1 MEGEIQKSDQDD
13 KVEENVKLWNC
24 DETHREEKLEEEK
37 NNEEPEELQGPLKS
51 DKAVSTHG
59 INSLEDLQRALTYEA
74 IFHSLLEKKMQ
85 AMKRDCEERKRA
97 KRLKRKSI
105 GRMFFAR
112 KLFSSVE
119 SRQSSTF
126 SESAEDQLCS
136 RTVPTSPHK
145 TKSPKTAIRDKAYK
159 HRKSDE
165 IEEASVKSLS
175 QSRSHGSRTRTKTK
189 TTASA
194 ERLSQ
199 IAPLA
204 DDSVVS
210 TPSNS
215 SERQSFEQK
224 LAQRHLLVHAQTHMP
239 TDAAISS
246 SSGES
251 KDAQH
256 TNGILTGS
264 VVPSGSFIE
273 RSYDTASLGSGYEN
287 GTGARLHSS
296 TLAEGSL
303 TSIRDSI
310 ESLSFASSRCTVSFG
325 ATEIIPEIHRDPLL
339 YERIRAAK
347 RQRILEAKS
356 ISAQCSPELPPR
368 LVLKTMIHPPPIRAI
383 PENDTASSLT
393 ITAGGD
399 KKMND
404 FRYITATTQQTKHP
418 IRTQSIIGEV
428 AVASIP
434 NKSIVLP
441 QNLIRADSENLPD
454 EGEKEPI
461 EHSRDITRQNTSED
475 SANLTIS
482 TLLNQSDSLSLQ
494 GSRVWPTVELNVLD
508 KPVTLGDRFKS
519 KSTSL
524 LAALSNG
531 RSRPPPLPPPPL
543 ESATVSPATLLSP
556 TTLTRSALTVEQLHQ
571 HQSDY
576 HQRLVNSLKSSMP
589 TKPLSPRTASPV
601 SPPQTLHIVTI
612 ATSSNLTQPYPV
624 ITTSSSAMP
633 IDIDAPSMLSEQ
645 ILTFRNGTANGAII
659 ASVTTPSETA
669 KLHRMTSTST
679 GSSVA
684 PIGCCAT
691 TKTSTRDKSKQR
703 IKPVVPAGK
712 SGSDD
717 EYRGRKRK
725 YKRYHR
731 CSDPILVYPK
741 PNGLQHCILAMP
753 PTNEPIQYPYSE
765 EYSYDTQL
773 QIESDKND
781 DLEKIVPSG
790 STKRRHRKHR
800 HHRHKKRHRHKK
812 PKILVQDLETQEV
825 KVIDPDDLPQR
836 ARWTIIATACL
847 LLLMCLMLVGITLRM
862 APIIDEMA
870 FFS

>member
-1 MEGEIQKSDQDD
+1 MEGEIQKRPISDQDD
-13 KVEENVKLWNC
+13 EVEENINLWNS
-24 DETHREEKLEEEK
+24 EGAVREEKMAEEK
-37 NNEEPEELQGPLKS
+37 HTGEPEESQGPLKS
-51 DKAVSTHG
+51 DKAVSTDG

-119 SRQSSTF
+119 SRQNSTL
-126 SESAEDQLCS
+126 SESGEDQLYS

-145 TKSPKTAIRDKAYK
+145 IKSPKTAIRDKAYK

-165 IEEASVKSLS
+165 IEVASITSLTQS
-175 QSRSHGSRTRTKTK
+175 QSRSQGSRTRTKAK

-194 ERLSQ
+194 KRLPQ
-199 IAPLA
+199 PAPLA
-204 DDSVVS
+204 DDSVAS
-210 TPSNS
+210 TLSNS
-215 SERQSFEQK
+215 SERQSVDQK
-224 LAQRHLLVHAQTHMP
+224 LAQRQLLVHAQTHTP
-239 TDAAISS
+239 IDAAVSS

-251 KDAQH
+251 KNAPH
-256 TNGILTGS
+256 ANGVLTS
-264 VVPSGSFIE
+264 SAVPSASFVE

-296 TLAEGSL
+296 TLADGSL

-325 ATEIIPEIHRDPLL
+325 ATEIIPEIHRDTLL
-339 YERIRAAK
+339 YDRIRAAK

-368 LVLKTMIHPPPIRAI
+368 LVLKALRAM

-393 ITAGGD
+393 ITAEENQ
-399 KKMND
+399 KMKD
-404 FRYITATTQQTKHP
+404 IRHITATAQQAKLAHRIQPAT
-418 IRTQSIIGEV
+418 GEV
-428 AVASIP
+428 AIGIP
-434 NKSIVLP
+434 SSKSIVLP
-441 QNLIRADSENLPD
+441 QNLLRADSESRP
-454 EGEKEPI
+454 EKIEKELAVQ
-461 EHSRDITRQNTSED
+461 SRDITRQNTSED

-482 TLLNQSDSLSLQ
+482 TLLNQSDSLSLH

-531 RSRPPPLPPPPL
+531 RARPPPLPPPPL
-543 ESATVSPATLLSP
+543 ESATVSPAALLSP

-589 TKPLSPRTASPV
+589 PQTSPPCTETPET
-601 SPPQTLHIVTI
+601 PPQTLHIVTI
-612 ATSSNLTQPYPV
+612 ASSSASTQPYPM
-624 ITTSSSAMP
+624 ITTSSGVMP

-645 ILTFRNGTANGAII
+645 ILTFRNGTANGAIV
-659 ASVTTPSETA
+659 ATAAPSSETA

-691 TKTSTRDKSKQR
+691 TKTSARDKSKQR
-703 IKPVVPAGK
+703 IKPLIPTGQ

-753 PTNEPIQYPYSE
+753 TNEPVQYPYSE

-781 DLEKIVPSG
+781 DLEKIVPSS
-790 STKRRHRKHR
+790 STRRRHRKHR
-800 HHRHKKRHRHKK
+800 FNAIEGH
-812 PKILVQDLETQEV
+812 VYD
-825 KVIDPDDLPQR
+825 
-836 ARWTIIATACL
+836 CL
-847 LLLMCLMLVGITLRM
+847 YSLKY
-862 APIIDEMA
+862 
-870 FFS
+870 